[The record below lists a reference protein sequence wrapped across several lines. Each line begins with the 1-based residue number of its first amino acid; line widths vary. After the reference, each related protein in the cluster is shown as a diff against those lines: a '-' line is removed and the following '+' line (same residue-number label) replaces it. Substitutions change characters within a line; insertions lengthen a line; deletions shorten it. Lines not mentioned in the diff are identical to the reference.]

1 MRLLAGWAVGCCAVL
16 AATAACAQGAGPY
29 YGSPYADGPYP
40 PPYGAMLPPGA
51 LGRGDVPI
59 LPSREVYE
67 VLRETG
73 FAPTGVPHLR
83 GFTYVVMA
91 VNRRGDDGRVVIDAR
106 SGQVI
111 SFTPAYRLGD
121 DYEEGINDGGPR
133 GPYGPNGPRGAVPP
147 SPPPPMPTTSNAPR
161 PPAAVPR
168 VATRVV
174 PQPVPRPAAVAPQVA
189 ARPEA
194 APPAPAQ
201 QSAAPMPKP
210 APVTAAAAP
219 PPAAPTVGQAKSAPQ
234 ILSPQ
239 VVSPQVLPTQPMPE
253 AQGLEY

>member
-1 MRLLAGWAVGCCAVL
+1 
-16 AATAACAQGAGPY
+16 
-29 YGSPYADGPYP
+29 
-40 PPYGAMLPPGA
+40 MLPPGA

-67 VLRETG
+67 ILRETG

-121 DYEEGINDGGPR
+121 DYEEEGMNDGGPR
-133 GPYGPNGPRGAVPP
+133 GPYGPIGPRGAVPP
-147 SPPPPMPTTSNAPR
+147 SPPAPMPTTSNAPR
-161 PPAAVPR
+161 PPATVPR
-168 VATRVV
+168 VASRAV
-174 PQPVPRPAAVAPQVA
+174 PQPVPRPAAAVPQVA
-189 ARPEA
+189 GRPEA
-194 APPAPAQ
+194 APPPAQ
-201 QSAAPMPKP
+201 QSATPMSKP

-219 PPAAPTVGQAKSAPQ
+219 PPSAPTVGQVKPAPQ
-234 ILSPQ
+234 VQSPQ
-239 VVSPQVLPTQPMPE
+239 VQSPQVLPTQVLPTQPMPE